1 MNALKLFFACVL
13 LLAGVAVLPFA
24 VIGGMATGL
33 LPVLLV
39 FLLGGSPIYIIYL
52 LYKDDFGSLT
62 REEEG
67 RVKQVALLAS
77 LLAILGQIGLR
88 IGYGYSGTA
97 LYSEFMLGSVEAGR
111 LDIVLLF
118 LTAVISA
125 VSAMPVFLWAIRYT
139 DFSHHDYVIITQT
152 MKGDEV
158 SREYGSSSVE
168 RPFLTVV
175 ALLTAIL
182 GMLSTHVLLLFV
194 ILGINLSLFMPS
206 VRSAK
211 AMRAL
216 AIVCG
221 AVSFLATYG
230 NVSADDPGI
239 ALALDLWPILLF
251 GVGALV
257 LWLADTGRIYTLGM
271 CLILFGSFF
280 LTWVLAVIP
289 SMAMAN
295 AFPIPLSGAARH
307 IFCGFTVLAVV
318 LAALAMRSVKKLLG
332 ILNRKGKKDVRR
344 WRILVLLV
352 LLLSVLFVGTVLGT
366 LKVPDF
372 SEFSFSSL
380 FPRRET
386 VTVEY
391 TLYPSATFTQ
401 DGVVYGVSDK
411 GVIALYVKDKNAE
424 SITVA
429 GWNGELGANVSD
441 AACAI
446 LAADEDRY
454 RGKVYA
460 VAEGFLWGNHTIKKL
475 TTAGEIT
482 YFADGCIKSSPSLR
496 EIVLGHTV
504 PDALEDG
511 RACNKEAFQI
521 SKNCKLVVGDIDEVI
536 DYVTSL
542 DAYDGRLVYADD
554 VYFSTSMLVHVWEPS
569 ADLLPQYVEASGR
582 YSVQARVMGVKSATA
597 SASFSEKKD
606 GNSAD
611 FGCGDRIKVFSKGD
625 TVRYKEGRDSVTFT
639 YDTSGAVVLKAW
651 ILENRSAK
659 FQNSGSPEL
668 TTFDFLEDRSYS
680 GEASG
685 TVYVGC
691 GLVYG
696 EK

>member
-1 MNALKLFFACVL
+1 MNTLKLFFACVL

-52 LYKDDFGSLT
+52 LWKDDFGSLT

-111 LDIVLLF
+111 IDIILLF

-152 MKGDEV
+152 VKGDEV

-175 ALLTAIL
+175 ALLTAVL

-216 AIVCG
+216 AIIGGVI
-221 AVSFLATYG
+221 AFLATYG

-289 SMAMAN
+289 SMAMAD

-332 ILNRKGKKDVRR
+332 MLNRKEKKDVRR

-352 LLLSVLFVGTVLGT
+352 LLLSVLFVGTVLG
-366 LKVPDF
+366 VFNF
-372 SEFSFSSL
+372 SELSLADL
-380 FPRRET
+380 FPKRAT
-386 VTVEY
+386 VEVEY
-391 TLYPSATFTQ
+391 TLYPDATFTQ
-401 DGVVYGVSDK
+401 NGVCYGISDK
-411 GVIALYVKDKNAE
+411 GVIAICVTDKSAKSITVSGWDGQMPE
-424 SITVA
+424 SITERA
-429 GWNGELGANVSD
+429 EELLYANTDKYVG
-441 AACAI
+441 
-446 LAADEDRY
+446 R
-454 RGKVYA
+454 VYA
-460 VAEGFLWGNHTIKKL
+460 VAEHFLYGNHTIEEL
-475 TTAGEIT
+475 ITSGEIT
-482 YFADGCIKSSPSLR
+482 YFCDGCIKSCPNLKTITLS
-496 EIVLGHTV
+496 HTV
-504 PDALEDG
+504 PASLDGG
-511 RACNKEAFQI
+511 RACNKGAFGI
-521 SKNCKLVVGDIDEVI
+521 SKDCKLAVGNLDEVI
-536 DYVTSL
+536 GYVTSL

-554 VYFSTSMLVHVWEPS
+554 VYFSTGMRVHVWKAS
-569 ADLLPQYVEASGR
+569 TDYLSQHVEAAGK

-597 SASFSEKKD
+597 YSSFSGERE
-606 GNSAD
+606 GNSGD
-611 FGCGDRIKVFSKGD
+611 FSCNDRVKVFSKGD
-625 TVRYKEGRDSVTFT
+625 TVRYKESRDTVTFT
-639 YDTSGAVVLKAW
+639 YDTSGSVVVKAW
-651 ILENRSAK
+651 ILENSSAK
-659 FQNSGSPEL
+659 FKNSGKAEL
-668 TTFDFLEDRSYS
+668 FTFDNLEDDDSA
-680 GEASG
+680 GEAYA

-696 EK
+696 EE